1 MKALALAVLLATVGT
16 VALSGCGSDG
26 GGDGSD
32 GGTGR
37 EPGSSSS
44 TATEQLDLATTRVCD
59 LVRRG
64 VDAFNNGDVAET
76 IERFQEAVPL
86 AEELATQQP
95 SADTERLRDAVDYY
109 AGIPADEYVE
119 ANDSDPTFA
128 DYRDF
133 TLVTCEYDGP
143 LQPSDTGIPA

>member
-16 VALSGCGSDG
+16 VALSGCGSDDS
-26 GGDGSD
+26 GGDGD
-32 GGTGR
+32 TGR

-44 TATEQLDLATTRVCD
+44 SATEELDLATTRVCD

-64 VDAFNNGDVAET
+64 VDAFNNGDVEET

-95 SADTERLRDAVDYY
+95 SADTERLRDAVEYY

-143 LQPSDTGIPA
+143 LEPSDTGIPA

>member
-1 MKALALAVLLATVGT
+1 MKALALAALLATLGT
-16 VALSGCGSDG
+16 AALTGCGSED
-26 GGDGSD
+26 GGDGD
-32 GGTGR
+32 AGDAGR

-44 TATEQLDLATTRVCD
+44 TATEELDLATTRVCD

-64 VDAFNNGDVAET
+64 VDAFNRGDVEET

-95 SADTERLRDAVDYY
+95 SADTRRLRDAVEYY

-143 LQPSDTGIPA
+143 LEPSDTGIPA

>member
-1 MKALALAVLLATVGT
+1 MKALALAVLLGT
-16 VALSGCGSDG
+16 VLLTGCGSGDDG
-26 GGDGSD
+26 DD
-32 GGTGR
+32 DAGR

-44 TATEQLDLATTRVCD
+44 TATEALDLATTRVCD

-64 VDAFNNGDVAET
+64 VDAFNNGDVEET

-86 AEELATQQP
+86 AEELATEEP
-95 SADTERLRDAVDYY
+95 SADTRRLRDAVEFY
-109 AGIPADEYVE
+109 AEIPADEYVE
-119 ANDSDPTFA
+119 ANATDPTFA